1 MMLSGN
7 RKIKTLIFAATIIF
21 TSCLFVNSAFASST
35 WLSTIGGTD
44 VPTRVALDSKGNLYV
59 TEPRMKDRVLVF
71 DGNGKL
77 LRALNG
83 QKGPIGIAVD
93 DNGKIYVGNSGTGS
107 VDVYNAD
114 LTFSNKLGAG
124 NNEFK
129 IPTSI
134 VIGKNGLIYVADNKA
149 NLIKVYKQD
158 GTAAFTFGGWGKTTD
173 GKFNAP
179 QGLAIDESNGELY
192 VTDLAAFDD
201 GSNGVTAG
209 AKVQV
214 FDLNGTYK
222 RSFGTYGTG
231 DGKLIR
237 PLGIVVDAAGKVYI
251 TDAYQAVVHVFDGY
265 GTSLETIYDLAH
277 PLKTPIGI
285 ALGKDNRLF
294 VASSNG
300 PAVEVFGLP
309 GYTSLGVSPA
319 SLSFAVSEGG
329 GNPASQS
336 ITVSNGGSGTL
347 DWTASA
353 DKSWI
358 SLAQATGTAGASS
371 SSSLSAGINA
381 AGLKAGAYTGTI
393 TIAAASGATET
404 VAVTL
409 TVSPPPAVLAVTP
422 SVLVFKAQQNGPAPA
437 AEYISIHNMGSGEMS
452 WSAKSSQSWLTF
464 TTASGKAPS
473 SVPVTVN
480 TTLPAGTQTGAIT
493 VTAPGA
499 QWSPTDISVSVQ
511 IIYAGTLKVTTNLD
525 QAAFDIKGPA
535 AYAGTGKSWS
545 NDEVTPGEYT
555 ITFKRVAGY
564 TKPKAR
570 TITIATGKETTVQ
583 AEYKK
588 KPVPTHIV
596 AGAGSSAKGKQVV
609 VLTPDGT
616 QAASFSPFTS
626 PESVRVAT
634 GDLDGSG
641 LDKIVV
647 TDNKRSIKVYTFEG
661 AELASYQLSNA
672 SSKDAEVAVAD
683 LDGDGKAEIIVCA
696 RNSSSKKREIKLLA
710 YTAKKLEEKA
720 TLSTE
725 DKEGKFALAA
735 GDINGDMVPEL
746 LVADEHSLRAFSVQF
761 SGQGGALTQLWTIT
775 GDYGD
780 DVRIAA
786 GDIDGDEIAEIALST
801 EQEDGTAGEKKKET
815 GIVRLFKGTGEDYG
829 TTFEPYGDLEYEKP
843 ATVAM
848 GDIDGD
854 GLDEIAAGAGRDEH
868 NESLIRI
875 FKRDGSFSGTMKA
888 MDGKHGVNVSFGRF
902 Q

>member
-21 TSCLFVNSAFASST
+21 TSCLVVNSAFASST

-71 DGNGKL
+71 DRNGRL
-77 LRALNG
+77 LRTLGG

-114 LTFSNKLGAG
+114 LTFSNKLGTG

-158 GTAAFTFGGWGKTTD
+158 GTAAFTFGGWGKATD

-222 RSFGTYGTG
+222 RSFGTYGAG

-300 PAVEVFGLP
+300 PAVEVFGLA

-336 ITVSNGGSGTL
+336 IAVSNGGSGTL
-347 DWTASA
+347 DWTASG

-358 SLAQATGTAGASS
+358 SLAQATGTTGASS
-371 SSSLSAGINA
+371 SSSLSVGINA
-381 AGLKAGAYTGTI
+381 AGLKAGTYTGTVTI
-393 TIAAASGATET
+393 TAASGAAEA

-409 TVSPPPAVLAVTP
+409 TVTPPPAILAVTP
-422 SVLVFKAQQNGPAPA
+422 TVLVFKAQQNGPAPA

-452 WSAKSSQSWLTF
+452 WSATSSQSWLTL

-480 TTLPAGTQTGAIT
+480 TTLAAGTHTGIIT

-499 QWSPTDISVSVQ
+499 QWSPAEVSVSVQ
-511 IIYAGTLKVTTNLD
+511 VVSAGTLKVTTNIE
-525 QAAFDIKGPA
+525 AASFDIKGPA

-545 NDEVTPGEYT
+545 SDEVTPGEYT
-555 ITFKRVAGY
+555 ITFKHVAGY
-564 TKPKAR
+564 TKPTAR
-570 TITIATGKETTVQ
+570 TVTLTTGKVTTVQ
-583 AEYKK
+583 ADYKK
-588 KPVPTHIV
+588 KAVPTHIV
-596 AGAGSSAKGKQVV
+596 AGAGSSAKSKQVV

-616 QAASFSPFTS
+616 PAASFSPFTS

-641 LDKIVV
+641 FDKIVV

-661 AELASYQLSNA
+661 VELASYQLSNA
-672 SSKDAEVAVAD
+672 SSKDADVTVAD

-696 RNSSSKKREIKLLA
+696 WNSSNKKREIKLLA
-710 YTAKKLEEKA
+710 YAAKKLEDKA

-725 DKEGKFALAA
+725 DKEGKLALAA
-735 GDINGDMVPEL
+735 GDINGDTVPEL
-746 LVADEHSLRAFSVQF
+746 LVADEHSLRAFSVQV
-761 SGQGGALTQLWTIT
+761 SGQGGALTQLWTVT

-780 DVRIAA
+780 GVRIAA

-801 EQEDGTAGEKKKET
+801 EQEDGMAGEKKKET

-829 TTFEPYGDLEYEKP
+829 TTFEPYGDLGYEKP

-888 MDGKHGVNVSFGRF
+888 MDGKYGVNVSFGRF